1 INVSSGLFPYLQGSK
16 TEADSIINKLAQVD
30 DGKEYRS
37 SEKFLKDSLANYGLV
52 HLSTHGYS
60 LKVNIGKLPV
70 SQSDSLKIDNT
81 LLASGIVLQGA
92 NVAGRDGEKE
102 DGLLSAR
109 ELCDMEGLEG
119 VDLVVLSACQ
129 TAQGVVADEGPTG
142 IVRGL
147 KKAGAQSVMAS
158 LWPVN
163 DEATALF
170 MEAFYN
176 ALLKP
181 GITKYDALRE
191 AQDAVKNYTIKIA
204 PMRFNTKTLSHR
216 PITEDRSERTEFKP
230 YKEPYYWAPFIL
242 IDDISY
248 QILKKIILMI

>member
-1 INVSSGLFPYLQGSK
+1 
-16 TEADSIINKLAQVD
+16 
-30 DGKEYRS
+30 
-37 SEKFLKDSLANYGLV
+37 
-52 HLSTHGYS
+52 
-60 LKVNIGKLPV
+60 
-70 SQSDSLKIDNT
+70 
-81 LLASGIVLQGA
+81 IVLQGA

-109 ELCDMEGLEG
+109 ELCDMEGLDG

-129 TAQGVVADEGPTG
+129 TAQGVVSDEGPTG

-163 DEATALF
+163 DEVSALF

-191 AQDAVKNYTIKIA
+191 AQDTVKNYTIQFA
-204 PMRFNTKTLSHR
+204 PMRFNPKTLSHR
-216 PITEDRSERTEFKP
+216 PITEDRAERTEFKP

-242 IDDISY
+242 IDDI
-248 QILKKIILMI
+248 